1 MSFAR
6 VSLVCSIIRR
16 EMRPYRVA
24 VKAEKTVR
32 HEQGISELVKLRVL
46 VSAFTAKLSQQWDT
60 SSYDL
65 HLSNDDNQAGKLPLN
80 NGRASQSL
88 RPS

>member
-6 VSLVCSIIRR
+6 VSLLCSIIRR

-32 HEQGISELVKLRVL
+32 HEKGISKLVKLRVL
-46 VSAFTAKLSQQWDT
+46 VSAFTAILVLLLLQLLLPVS
-60 SSYDL
+60 DL
-65 HLSNDDNQAGKLPLN
+65 GLA
-80 NGRASQSL
+80 
-88 RPS
+88 